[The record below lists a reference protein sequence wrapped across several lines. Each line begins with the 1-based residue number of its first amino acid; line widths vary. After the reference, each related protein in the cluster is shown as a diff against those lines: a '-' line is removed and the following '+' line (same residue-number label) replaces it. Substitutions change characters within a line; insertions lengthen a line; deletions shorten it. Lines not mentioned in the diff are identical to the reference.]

1 MTTLHSC
8 AKALNGYG
16 RGARYDGTFP
26 GSRFVGSCA
35 NKNDISKWDETFR
48 NDMRG
53 YIEAQLDAFE
63 AQAEGWIFW
72 NFKTEGAH
80 EWDAFKLLDNGIFP
94 QPLTDRK
101 FDTICASS

>member
-1 MTTLHSC
+1 
-8 AKALNGYG
+8 
-16 RGARYDGTFP
+16 
-26 GSRFVGSCA
+26 
-35 NKNDISKWDETFR
+35 
-48 NDMRG
+48 MRG

-101 FDTICASS
+101 FDTICAPS